1 MSYQKE
7 QPQTN
12 TPSGLNVGNVLPS
25 FVEQAPASSLY
36 VSISELIMEKVFF
49 HPGFSAA
56 ESELDPVETEAI
68 QALLGEQTAEEF
80 FVSTLVDAITS
91 SITTEHS
98 TICVELNDATSY
110 EMSALLGGKV
120 EADEINPQLGL
131 RGVSRFSSESYQACF
146 ALECEV
152 IKTLRSQGHDVSIVV
167 PCVRALSDAAKII
180 DRLAE
185 RGLPRG
191 LNGLKV
197 LFACDTPSAVLLS
210 ERLLHYF
217 DGLVLKLESL
227 TQLTLGVDLQH
238 DELAHLYD
246 PQNEAVLALVKQAIA
261 ACHQVNKPASLLVD
275 NLSDLPQLAELLQ
288 DETKVTVYPVSE

>member
-1 MSYQKE
+1 MSYQSE
-7 QPQTN
+7 QPQTS
-12 TPSGLNVGNVLPS
+12 TQSGLKVGNVLPS
-25 FVEQAPASSLY
+25 FVEQVPASSLY

-49 HPGFSAA
+49 HPGFAAA
-56 ESELDPVETEAI
+56 ESELDQVEKEAI
-68 QALLGEQTAEEF
+68 QALLGEQNVEQF
-80 FVSTLVDAITS
+80 FVTTLVDAITS
-91 SITTEHS
+91 SITPEHT

-120 EADEINPQLGL
+120 EVDEVNPQLGL

-152 IKTLRSQGHDVSIVV
+152 IKALRAEGHNIEIVV

-197 LFACDTPSAVLLS
+197 LYACDTPSAVLLS

-227 TQLTLGVDLQH
+227 TQLTLGVDLMH
-238 DELAHLYD
+238 EELAHLYD
-246 PQNEAVLALVKQAIA
+246 PQNEAVLALVKQALA
-261 ACHQVNKPASLLVD
+261 ACHQVNKPASIVVD
-275 NLSDLPQLAELLQ
+275 NLSDLPQLVELLQ
-288 DETKVTVYPVSE
+288 DENKVTVFPVSE